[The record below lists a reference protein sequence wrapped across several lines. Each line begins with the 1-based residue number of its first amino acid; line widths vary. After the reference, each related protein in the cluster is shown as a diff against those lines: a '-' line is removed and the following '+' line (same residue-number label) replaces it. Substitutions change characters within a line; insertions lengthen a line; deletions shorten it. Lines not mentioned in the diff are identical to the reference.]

1 MPVSVSVRGIEEL
14 RALFKR
20 VPVEIR
26 RIAVEVASS
35 YLLGDREDGSRTVH
49 PAHGLKHY
57 PPPFVG
63 HKRTYKLEDHW
74 RYKKTGGGY
83 GSVLYN
89 NVVSKY
95 GKEYAKWVQGDGT
108 QARHVRAR
116 GWRTVSEVIS
126 TNIKG
131 AIRAINRAVEKWI
144 KANNK

>member
-1 MPVSVSVRGIEEL
+1 MIKTSVRGIEEL
-14 RALFKR
+14 KALFKR

-26 RIAVEVASS
+26 KTAVKVASS
-35 YLLGDREDGSRTVH
+35 YLLGDHEDGTVVTH

-57 PPPFVG
+57 PPDFQG
-63 HKRTYKLEDHW
+63 SKRTYKLENHW
-74 RYKKTGGGY
+74 KYRATGGGY

-126 TNIKG
+126 TNING

-144 KANNK
+144 KQNNK